1 MQTLLIMD
9 KLYRSRDN
17 SIPIYFNYVRIVNL
31 KNSRKNY
38 MENQTT
44 LEILSDKV
52 SQVLQAYHSL
62 KGENEMMRNELITLK
77 AEREIK
83 DQEIEKLS
91 DQNAMKDLEIEE
103 IVNKIES
110 ILG

>member
-1 MQTLLIMD
+1 MD
-9 KLYRSRDN
+9 
-17 SIPIYFNYVRIVNL
+17 
-31 KNSRKNY
+31 
-38 MENQTT
+38 NQTT
-44 LEILSDKV
+44 LEKLDEKV
-52 SQVLQAYHSL
+52 SQIL
-62 KGENEMMRNELITLK
+62 KGYNNLKSENEMIRNELITLK

-91 DQNAMKDLEIEE
+91 EQNNMKDLEIEE

>member
-1 MQTLLIMD
+1 
-9 KLYRSRDN
+9 
-17 SIPIYFNYVRIVNL
+17 
-31 KNSRKNY
+31 

-44 LEILSDKV
+44 LELLSDKV
-52 SQVLQAYHSL
+52 SHLLQNHQDMKAETEL
-62 KGENEMMRNELITLK
+62 LRNEIVTLK
-77 AEREIK
+77 AESEAK
-83 DQEIEKLS
+83 NQEIEKLA